1 MKKIRKII
9 FILFKLCILSLLI
22 NSMLLFISESKV
34 PLSDFINQGFKSV
47 YIINNN
53 GENEFIFIKIV
64 TLLAIYLVM
73 DMNLI
78 YHVSYLSSGMK
89 EIVKYHSKNKL
100 EYIKNLIII
109 SQKAILVSLLY
120 WIYGLLI
127 CIFIF
132 NKVFINNINDIF
144 ILIGFILLNYFVAI
158 FIVIFGYNSLIVI
171 LMFVSKYFIFSVFLG
186 KEDILIY
193 IMIIVILGYF
203 LNNRKVRNI
212 LWRL

>member
-100 EYIKNLIII
+100 EYIKHLIII

-120 WIYGLLI
+120 WIYGLL
-127 CIFIF
+127 
-132 NKVFINNINDIF
+132 IF

-193 IMIIVILGYF
+193 IMIIVIFGYF

>member
-1 MKKIRKII
+1 
-9 FILFKLCILSLLI
+9 
-22 NSMLLFISESKV
+22 
-34 PLSDFINQGFKSV
+34 
-47 YIINNN
+47 
-53 GENEFIFIKIV
+53 
-64 TLLAIYLVM
+64 
-73 DMNLI
+73 
-78 YHVSYLSSGMK
+78 MK

-158 FIVIFGYNSLIVI
+158 FIAVSYTHLDVYKRQLLYMQL
-171 LMFVSKYFIFSVFLG
+171 LMV
-186 KEDILIY
+186 
-193 IMIIVILGYF
+193 
-203 LNNRKVRNI
+203 
-212 LWRL
+212 

>member
-158 FIVIFGYNSLIVI
+158 FIVI

-193 IMIIVILGYF
+193 IMIIVIFGYF

>member
-34 PLSDFINQGFKSV
+34 TLSDFINQGFKSV

-64 TLLAIYLVM
+64 TLLAIYLVI

-109 SQKAILVSLLY
+109 SQKAI
-120 WIYGLLI
+120 
-127 CIFIF
+127 
-132 NKVFINNINDIF
+132 FINNINDIF

-193 IMIIVILGYF
+193 IMIIVIFGYF

>member
-1 MKKIRKII
+1 
-9 FILFKLCILSLLI
+9 
-22 NSMLLFISESKV
+22 
-34 PLSDFINQGFKSV
+34 
-47 YIINNN
+47 
-53 GENEFIFIKIV
+53 
-64 TLLAIYLVM
+64 M
-73 DMNLI
+73 DLWAFDM
-78 YHVSYLSSGMK
+78 Y
-89 EIVKYHSKNKL
+89 
-100 EYIKNLIII
+100 
-109 SQKAILVSLLY
+109 
-120 WIYGLLI
+120 
-127 CIFIF
+127 FIF

-193 IMIIVILGYF
+193 IMIIAIFGYF

>member
-120 WIYGLLI
+120 WIYGFLI

-132 NKVFINNINDIF
+132 NKVFINNINDIMHK
-144 ILIGFILLNYFVAI
+144 
-158 FIVIFGYNSLIVI
+158 S
-171 LMFVSKYFIFSVFLG
+171 
-186 KEDILIY
+186 
-193 IMIIVILGYF
+193 
-203 LNNRKVRNI
+203 
-212 LWRL
+212 